1 MTPVLP
7 VAIVVAVVT
16 VVVTAVVTRYFSDR
30 RFSVVSKWL
39 GQRLEVDL
47 PPPASGPEAA
57 IAVIDRRLRAI
68 EGGAD
73 LARAQVVRLQ
83 GALDGLDQAVLV
95 IDGEGPVIDRNR
107 AAEPFIEAR
116 HADALVGAAVAELV
130 DAALQSGGATR
141 TLELF
146 GPPRRTVVVSTAPMP
161 TEGGQVVVAVVE
173 DITELRHLESVRT
186 DFVANVSHELRTPV
200 GAMSLLAE
208 TLQDAEDPEVVAR
221 LTGRIQAEAMRV
233 SATIEDLLELSRLE
247 GEASTEVATIFAADL
262 ITEAVDRIRPAAD
275 LAQCQLVID
284 GGPEGLALEGDH
296 RQLLSALT
304 NLVDNAVKYS
314 DPGQSVEVVASA
326 SPGMVVLSVTD
337 HGIGIPARDIDR
349 VFERFYRVDQARSRT
364 TGGTGLGLSIVRN
377 VVTNHDGRVEIDSR
391 LGEGSTFRLFFPQ
404 VRRVEDGSRGTQ
416 Q

>member
-7 VAIVVAVVT
+7 VAAVVAAVSVI
-16 VVVTAVVTRYFSDR
+16 VTAVITRLISNR
-30 RFSVVSKWL
+30 RNAALTQWL
-39 GQRLEVDL
+39 GGRLEVQL
-47 PPPASGPEAA
+47 PPPESGPDAV
-57 IAVIDRRLRAI
+57 IAVVDRRLRTI
-68 EGGAD
+68 ETGTD
-73 LARAQVVRLQ
+73 LIRAQVVRLQ
-83 GALDGLDQAVLV
+83 GALDVLDQAVLV
-95 IDGEGPVIDRNR
+95 IDGDGTVIDRNR
-107 AAEPFIEAR
+107 AADPFIEAR
-116 HADALVGAAVAELV
+116 HTDALVGAAVAELV

-208 TLQDAEDPEVVAR
+208 TLQDADDPEVVAR

-233 SATIEDLLELSRLE
+233 SATIEDLLELSRVE
-247 GEASTEVATIFAADL
+247 GESPTEVANIFAADL
-262 ITEAVDRIRPAAD
+262 IAEAVDRIRPAAE
-275 LAQCQLVID
+275 LAHCQLVID
-284 GGPEGLALEGDH
+284 GGPDGLALEGDH

-314 DPGQSVEVVASA
+314 DPGQTIEVVASEN
-326 SPGMVVLSVTD
+326 PGMVVLSVTD

-404 VRRVEDGSRGTQ
+404 VRTGERGSRGTQ
-416 Q
+416 L